1 MPDPTP
7 ASCVPRPG
15 GGAVAEPAPW
25 IPSVPF
31 VLTGTEFDV
40 VWEHLGLGAT
50 PVALRLPSPGRTR
63 EERRRV
69 VAAGVAGL
77 RARGLAGPAGP
88 DPALVRL
95 LTLLARP
102 DRHLEVRGRF
112 DDGPLRAVAA
122 ERDGDGVLAV
132 HTGTAVTVTA
142 AGSPAFAAVSALP
155 RRAPGPG
162 PAVTLPTAELARVL
176 DGDARTDPG
185 AAGDDEQRARLAS
198 LLAGPA
204 HRAQICAVRHD
215 HWGSPARLPGHV
227 AVVDTPR
234 GRYRLTRGTGAHGG
248 PEWSTLAPAGDG
260 ELRDRFAELFSP
272 GRSAA

>member
-1 MPDPTP
+1 M
-7 ASCVPRPG
+7 
-15 GGAVAEPAPW
+15 AEPAPW
-25 IPSVPF
+25 TPSVPF
-31 VLTGTEFDV
+31 VLTGAEFDV
-40 VWEHLGLGAT
+40 VWELLGLGAT

-63 EERRRV
+63 EERHRV
-69 VAAGVAGL
+69 VAAGVGGL

-95 LTLLARP
+95 LALLARP

-132 HTGTAVTVTA
+132 HTGGAVTVTA
-142 AGSPAFAAVSALP
+142 AGSPAFAAVAALP

-162 PAVTLPTAELARVL
+162 PAVTLPTTELARLL
-176 DGDARTDPG
+176 DADARTDPG
-185 AAGDDEQRARLAS
+185 ADGDPDGEQRARPAV

-204 HRAQICAVRHD
+204 HRAQICAVRYD
-215 HWGSPARLPGHV
+215 RWGSPARLPGHV

-234 GRYRLTRGTGAHGG
+234 GRYRLSRGTGGHGG

-260 ELRDRFAELFSP
+260 ELRAVLAELFSP

>member
-1 MPDPTP
+1 M
-7 ASCVPRPG
+7 
-15 GGAVAEPAPW
+15 AEPAPW
-25 IPSVPF
+25 TPSVPF
-31 VLTGTEFDV
+31 VLTGAEFDV

-69 VAAGVAGL
+69 VAAGVGGL

-95 LTLLARP
+95 LALLARP

-112 DDGPLRAVAA
+112 EHGPLRAVAA
-122 ERDGDGVLAV
+122 ECDGDGVLAV
-132 HTGTAVTVTA
+132 HTGGAVTVTA

-162 PAVTLPTAELARVL
+162 PAVTLPTTELARLL
-176 DGDARTDPG
+176 DAEAHTDPG
-185 AAGDDEQRARLAS
+185 ADEDGHGDGHGDDGQRARLAP

-215 HWGSPARLPGHV
+215 RWGSPSRLPGHV

>member
-1 MPDPTP
+1 M
-7 ASCVPRPG
+7 
-15 GGAVAEPAPW
+15 AEPAPW
-25 IPSVPF
+25 TPSTSF
-31 VLTGTEFDV
+31 VLTGAEFDV

-50 PVALRLPSPGRTR
+50 PVALRLPSPGRTLQ
-63 EERRRV
+63 ERRRV
-69 VAAGVAGL
+69 VTAGVAGL

-95 LTLLARP
+95 LVLLARP

-112 DDGPLRAVAA
+112 GDGPLRAVTA

-132 HTGTAVTVTA
+132 HTGGTVTVTA
-142 AGSPAFAAVSALP
+142 AGSPEFAAVSALP

-162 PAVTLPTAELARVL
+162 PALRLPTAELARL
-176 DGDARTDPG
+176 LEGGSAADAGAEGEDP
-185 AAGDDEQRARLAS
+185 QWARPAWLV
-198 LLAGPA
+198 AGPA

-215 HWGSPARLPGHV
+215 RWGSPARLPGYV
-227 AVVDTPR
+227 TVVDTPR

-260 ELRDRFAELFSP
+260 ELRDRLAELFSP